1 MADIA
6 SIALQTPGLVSRS
19 DWPRPADEDR
29 RSQKKINKKTIGIGS
44 KSKHQ
49 AQGSTK
55 VESQPQAKK
64 EERDVSIGLHEPD
77 DGKKVTQCEC
87 RISNGHEY
95 LPGCAHE
102 NNGCIVQEGD
112 EKKVEQHQMLSLNM
126 SLQKLIQSTAANP
139 QQATLLTAILSH
151 VDIQQ
156 FAKTQ
161 MKATE

>member
-1 MADIA
+1 MRKNAWSSGPSTNVADIA

-29 RSQKKINKKTIGIGS
+29 RSQKKINKKTSGIGS

-55 VESQPQAKK
+55 VESQPQAKE

-87 RISNGHEY
+87 RISNGHDLFY
-95 LPGCAHE
+95 QV
-102 NNGCIVQEGD
+102 VQ
-112 EKKVEQHQMLSLNM
+112 
-126 SLQKLIQSTAANP
+126 T
-139 QQATLLTAILSH
+139 
-151 VDIQQ
+151 
-156 FAKTQ
+156 KT
-161 MKATE
+161 MDVLCKEEMRRRLHKIKCYR